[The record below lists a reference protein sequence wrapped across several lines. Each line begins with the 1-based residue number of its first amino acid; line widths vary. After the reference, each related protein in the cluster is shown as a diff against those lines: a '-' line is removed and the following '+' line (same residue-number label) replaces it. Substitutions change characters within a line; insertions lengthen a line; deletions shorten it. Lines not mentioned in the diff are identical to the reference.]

1 MKHSESIAL
10 LAGALAKAQLQIE
23 PASKN
28 ATNPHFRSHYAD
40 LASIWDAC
48 RGPLNTNG
56 LSIVQFPCD
65 GEVGR
70 IGLCTMIVH
79 SSGEWMSETITV
91 KALKE
96 DPQFLGGVLTYLRR
110 YSLAA
115 VVGVTATEDD
125 DGNAASTPANSR
137 VAAPAPRPYIP
148 PPVSP
153 PAVNAPSVAQKAS
166 VPAVNAPS
174 VAHKPVSQPVSQPVA
189 KPVQTANNVI
199 DKVALQMTPD
209 KNSVQAI
216 VEFYKVDEGMGK
228 NNKPYTKHRIGWTG
242 IDGKMTYGTTF
253 SASDGDCACESMNL
267 NCPCEITFLSGPY
280 GLDIKSVKM
289 STMPISATDFAGGDD
304 EIPF

>member
-1 MKHSESIAL
+1 MKHSESIAA

-65 GEVGR
+65 GDVGR

-125 DGNAASTPANSR
+125 DGNAASTPANAR
-137 VAAPAPRPYIP
+137 VAAPAQRPYIP

-153 PAVNAPSVAQKAS
+153 PFVNAP
-166 VPAVNAPS
+166 APS
-174 VAHKPVSQPVSQPVA
+174 KPVSQPVSQPVA
-189 KPVQTANNVI
+189 NPVQTAT
-199 DKVALQMTPD
+199 AGT
-209 KNSVQAI
+209 SAVQAI
-216 VEFYKVDEGMGK
+216 VEFYKVDEGTGK
-228 NNKPYTKHRIGWTG
+228 NGRAYTKHRIGWTG
-242 IDGKMTYGTTF
+242 IDGKMIYGTTF
-253 SASDGDCACESMNL
+253 SASDGEVACESMNL
-267 NCPCEITFLSGPY
+267 NCPCEITCVTGQF
-280 GLDIKSVKM
+280 GLDIKSIKM
-289 STMPISATDFAGGDD
+289 STMPMSATDYAGGDD

>member
-1 MKHSESIAL
+1 MKHSESIAA

-48 RGPLNTNG
+48 RGPLGANG

-153 PAVNAPSVAQKAS
+153 PFVNAPPVAQKAS

-174 VAHKPVSQPVSQPVA
+174 VAHKPVSQPVSQPV
-189 KPVQTANNVI
+189 QTATT
-199 DKVALQMTPD
+199 AT
-209 KNSVQAI
+209 SAVQAI
-216 VEFYKVDEGMGK
+216 VEFYKVDQGTGK
-228 NNKPYTKHRIGWTG
+228 NGRAYTKHRIGWTG
-242 IDGKMTYGTTF
+242 SDGIMTYGTTF

-267 NCPCEITFLSGPY
+267 NCPCEITYVTGQY

-289 STMPISATDFAGGDD
+289 SQMPMSATEYAGGDD

>member
-1 MKHSESIAL
+1 MKHSESIAA

-65 GEVGR
+65 GDVGR
-70 IGLCTMIVH
+70 TGLCTMLLH
-79 SSGEWMSETITV
+79 SSGEFISEVVTTRSQ
-91 KALKE
+91 KD
-96 DPQFLGGVLTYLRR
+96 DPQGLGSALTYLRR
-110 YSLAA
+110 YALAA

-125 DGNAASTPANSR
+125 DGNAASTPANAR
-137 VAAPAPRPYIP
+137 VSTPAPRPYIP
-148 PPVSP
+148 PPVSM
-153 PAVNAPSVAQKAS
+153 PAVNAP
-166 VPAVNAPS
+166 APS
-174 VAHKPVSQPVSQPVA
+174 KPVSQPVSQPVA
-189 KPVQTANNVI
+189 KPLQTAT
-199 DKVALQMTPD
+199 AGT
-209 KNSVQAI
+209 SAVQAI

-228 NNKPYTKHRIGWTG
+228 NNKPYTKHRIGWL
-242 IDGKMTYGTTF
+242 DSNGKMTYGTTF
-253 SASDGDCACESMNL
+253 SASDGECACESMDL
-267 NCPCEITFLSGPY
+267 KCPCEITYVVGQY

-289 STMPISATDFAGGDD
+289 SQMPTSATDFAGGED

>member
-70 IGLCTMIVH
+70 TGLCTMLLH
-79 SSGEWMSETITV
+79 SSGEFISEVVTTRSQ
-91 KALKE
+91 KD
-96 DPQFLGGVLTYLRR
+96 DPQGLGSALTYLRR
-110 YSLAA
+110 YALAA

-125 DGNAASTPANSR
+125 DGNAASTPVNAR
-137 VAAPAPRPYIP
+137 VSAPAPRPYIP
-148 PPVSP
+148 PPVSM
-153 PAVNAPSVAQKAS
+153 PAVNAP
-166 VPAVNAPS
+166 APS
-174 VAHKPVSQPVSQPVA
+174 KTVSQPVSQPVA
-189 KPVQTANNVI
+189 KPVQTAT
-199 DKVALQMTPD
+199 AGT
-209 KNSVQAI
+209 SAVQAI
-216 VEFYKVDEGMGK
+216 VEYYKVDQGTGK
-228 NNKPYTKHRIGWTG
+228 NGRAYTKHRIGWTG
-242 IDGKMTYGTTF
+242 IDGKLTYGTTF
-253 SASDGDCACESMNL
+253 SASDGEVACESMNL
-267 NCPCEITFLSGPY
+267 NCPCEITFVTGQY

-289 STMPISATDFAGGDD
+289 STMPMSATDYAGGED

>member
-1 MKHSESIAL
+1 MWCRPQVSKQQERQQKMKHSESIAA

-65 GEVGR
+65 GDVGR
-70 IGLCTMIVH
+70 TGLCTMLLH
-79 SSGEWMSETITV
+79 SSGEYISEVVTTRSQ
-91 KALKE
+91 KD
-96 DPQFLGGVLTYLRR
+96 DPQGLGSALTYLRR
-110 YSLAA
+110 YALAA

-125 DGNAASTPANSR
+125 DGNAASTPANAR
-137 VAAPAPRPYIP
+137 VNAPAQRPYIP

-153 PAVNAPSVAQKAS
+153 PAVNAPPVAHKPS
-166 VPAVNAPS
+166 VPAVSTPPA
-174 VAHKPVSQPVSQPVA
+174 AHKPVAQ
-189 KPVQTANNVI
+189 PVQTATTGTS
-199 DKVALQMTPD
+199 A
-209 KNSVQAI
+209 VQAI
-216 VEFYKVDEGMGK
+216 VEFYKVDQGMGK

-242 IDGKMTYGTTF
+242 IDGKLTYGTTF
-253 SASDGDCACESMNL
+253 SSSDGECACESMNL
-267 NCPCEITFLSGPY
+267 NCPCEITYVTGQY

-289 STMPISATDFAGGDD
+289 SQMPTSATDFAGGED
-304 EIPF
+304 EVPF

>member
-65 GEVGR
+65 GDVGR
-70 IGLCTMIVH
+70 TGLCTMLLH
-79 SSGEWMSETITV
+79 SSGEYISEVVTTRSQ
-91 KALKE
+91 KD
-96 DPQFLGGVLTYLRR
+96 DPQGLGSALTYLRR
-110 YSLAA
+110 YALAA

-125 DGNAASTPANSR
+125 DGNAASTPANAR
-137 VAAPAPRPYIP
+137 VNAPAPRPYIP

-153 PAVNAPSVAQKAS
+153 PLVNAPA
-166 VPAVNAPS
+166 
-174 VAHKPVSQPVSQPVA
+174 VAHKPVSQPVSQPV
-189 KPVQTANNVI
+189 QTATT
-199 DKVALQMTPD
+199 AT
-209 KNSVQAI
+209 SAVQAI
-216 VEFYKVDEGMGK
+216 VEFYKVDQGTGK
-228 NNKPYTKHRIGWTG
+228 NGRAYTKHRIGWTG
-242 IDGKMTYGTTF
+242 SDGKMIYGTTF

-267 NCPCEITFLSGPY
+267 NCPCEITYVTGQY

-289 STMPISATDFAGGDD
+289 STMPMSATDFAGGDD

>member
-1 MKHSESIAL
+1 MKHSESIAA

-65 GEVGR
+65 GDVGR
-70 IGLCTMIVH
+70 TGLCTMLLH
-79 SSGEWMSETITV
+79 SSGEYISEVVTTRSQ
-91 KALKE
+91 KD
-96 DPQFLGGVLTYLRR
+96 DPQGLGSALTYLRR
-110 YSLAA
+110 YALAA

-125 DGNAASTPANSR
+125 DGNAASTPANAR
-137 VAAPAPRPYIP
+137 VAAPAARPYIP

-153 PAVNAPSVAQKAS
+153 PAVNAPPMAHKPS
-166 VPAVNAPS
+166 VPAVSTPPA
-174 VAHKPVSQPVSQPVA
+174 AHKPVAQ
-189 KPVQTANNVI
+189 PVQTAT
-199 DKVALQMTPD
+199 AGT
-209 KNSVQAI
+209 SAVQAI
-216 VEFYKVDEGMGK
+216 VEYYKVDQGTGK

-242 IDGKMTYGTTF
+242 LDGKLTYGTTF
-253 SASDGDCACESMNL
+253 SASDGECACESMNL
-267 NCPCEITFLSGPY
+267 NCPCEITFVTGQY

-289 STMPISATDFAGGDD
+289 SQMPISATEYAGGDD

>member
-70 IGLCTMIVH
+70 TGLCTMLLH
-79 SSGEWMSETITV
+79 SSGEWISEVVTTRSQ
-91 KALKE
+91 KD
-96 DPQFLGGVLTYLRR
+96 DPQGLGSALTYLRR
-110 YSLAA
+110 YALAA

-125 DGNAASTPANSR
+125 DGNAASTPANAR
-137 VAAPAPRPYIP
+137 AAAPAPRPYIP

-153 PAVNAPSVAQKAS
+153 PAVNAP
-166 VPAVNAPS
+166 APS
-174 VAHKPVSQPVSQPVA
+174 KPVSQPVSQPVA

-228 NNKPYTKHRIGWTG
+228 NNKPYTKHRIGWL
-242 IDGKMTYGTTF
+242 DSNGKMIYGTTF
-253 SASDGDCACESMNL
+253 SASDGDCACESMDL
-267 NCPCEITFLSGPY
+267 KCPCEITYVVGQY

-289 STMPISATDFAGGDD
+289 SQMPTTATDYAGGED

>member
-65 GEVGR
+65 GDVGR
-70 IGLCTMIVH
+70 TGLCTMLLH
-79 SSGEWMSETITV
+79 SSGEWISEVVTTRSQ
-91 KALKE
+91 KD
-96 DPQFLGGVLTYLRR
+96 DPQGLGSALTYLRR
-110 YSLAA
+110 YALAA

-125 DGNAASTPANSR
+125 DGNAASTPANAR

-153 PAVNAPSVAQKAS
+153 PAVNAP
-166 VPAVNAPS
+166 APS
-174 VAHKPVSQPVSQPVA
+174 KPVSQPVSQPVA
-189 KPVQTANNVI
+189 KPVQTAT
-199 DKVALQMTPD
+199 AAT
-209 KNSVQAI
+209 SAVQAI
-216 VEFYKVDEGMGK
+216 VEFYKVDEGTGK
-228 NNKPYTKHRIGWTG
+228 NGRAYTKHRIGWTG

-253 SASDGDCACESMNL
+253 SASDGECACESMNL
-267 NCPCEITFLSGPY
+267 NCPCEITYVVGQY
-280 GLDIKSVKM
+280 GLDIKSIKM
-289 STMPISATDFAGGDD
+289 STMPMSATEYAGGDD

>member
-1 MKHSESIAL
+1 MKHSESIAA

-79 SSGEWMSETITV
+79 SSGEWMCETITV

-125 DGNAASTPANSR
+125 DGNAVSTPANAR
-137 VAAPAPRPYIP
+137 VAAPASRPYIP
-148 PPVSP
+148 PPVSM
-153 PAVNAPSVAQKAS
+153 PAINAPPVAQKAS

-189 KPVQTANNVI
+189 KPVQTATT
-199 DKVALQMTPD
+199 AT
-209 KNSVQAI
+209 SAVQAI
-216 VEFYKVDEGMGK
+216 VEFYKVDEGVAK
-228 NNKPYTKHRIGWTG
+228 NGRAYTKHRIGWTG
-242 IDGKMTYGTTF
+242 IDGKMIYGTTF
-253 SASDGDCACESMNL
+253 SASDGEVACESMNL
-267 NCPCEITFLSGPY
+267 NCPCEITCVTGQF
-280 GLDIKSVKM
+280 GLDIKSIKM
-289 STMPISATDFAGGDD
+289 STMPMSATDYAGGED

>member
-70 IGLCTMIVH
+70 TGLCTMLLH
-79 SSGEWMSETITV
+79 SSGEFISEVVTTRSQ
-91 KALKE
+91 KD
-96 DPQFLGGVLTYLRR
+96 DPQGLGSALTYLRR
-110 YSLAA
+110 YALAA

-125 DGNAASTPANSR
+125 DGNAASTPANAR
-137 VAAPAPRPYIP
+137 VSAPAPRPYSP

-153 PAVNAPSVAQKAS
+153 PAVNAP
-166 VPAVNAPS
+166 APS
-174 VAHKPVSQPVSQPVA
+174 KPVSQPVA
-189 KPVQTANNVI
+189 KPVQTAT
-199 DKVALQMTPD
+199 AAT
-209 KNSVQAI
+209 SAVQAI
-216 VEFYKVDEGMGK
+216 VEFYKVDQGTGK
-228 NNKPYTKHRIGWTG
+228 NGRAYTKHRIGWTG
-242 IDGKMTYGTTF
+242 SDGIMTYGTTF
-253 SASDGDCACESMNL
+253 SASDGEVACESMNL
-267 NCPCEITFLSGPY
+267 NCPCEITFVTGQY
-280 GLDIKSVKM
+280 GLDIKSIKM
-289 STMPISATDFAGGDD
+289 STMPMSATEYAGGDD

>member
-1 MKHSESIAL
+1 MKHSESIAA

-23 PASKN
+23 PATKN

-65 GEVGR
+65 GDVGR

-125 DGNAASTPANSR
+125 DGNAASTPANAR
-137 VAAPAPRPYIP
+137 VGTPAPRPYIP

-153 PAVNAPSVAQKAS
+153 PAVNAP
-166 VPAVNAPS
+166 PM
-174 VAHKPVSQPVSQPVA
+174 AHKPVSQPVSQPVA
-189 KPVQTANNVI
+189 KPVQTATAGTSAVE
-199 DKVALQMTPD
+199 
-209 KNSVQAI
+209 AI
-216 VEFYKVDEGMGK
+216 VEFYKVDQGTAK
-228 NNKPYTKHRIGWTG
+228 NGRAYTKHRIGWTG
-242 IDGKMTYGTTF
+242 IDGKLTYGTTF
-253 SASDGDCACESMNL
+253 SASDGECACESMNL
-267 NCPCEITFLSGPY
+267 NCPCEITYVTGQY

-289 STMPISATDFAGGDD
+289 STMPMSATDYAGGDD

>member
-1 MKHSESIAL
+1 MKHSESIAA

-65 GEVGR
+65 GDVGR
-70 IGLCTMIVH
+70 TGLCTMLLH
-79 SSGEWMSETITV
+79 SSGESISEVVTTRSQ
-91 KALKE
+91 KD
-96 DPQFLGGVLTYLRR
+96 DPQGLGSALTYLRR
-110 YSLAA
+110 YALAA

-137 VAAPAPRPYIP
+137 VSAPAPRPYIP

-153 PAVNAPSVAQKAS
+153 PAVNAP
-166 VPAVNAPS
+166 APS
-174 VAHKPVSQPVSQPVA
+174 KPVSQPVSQPVA

-228 NNKPYTKHRIGWTG
+228 NNKPYTKHRIGWL
-242 IDGKMTYGTTF
+242 DSNGKMIYGTTF
-253 SASDGDCACESMNL
+253 SASDGDCACESMDL
-267 NCPCEITFLSGPY
+267 KCPCEITYVVGQY

-289 STMPISATDFAGGDD
+289 STLPTSATEYAGGDD
-304 EIPF
+304 DIPF

>member
-1 MKHSESIAL
+1 MKHSESIAA

-65 GEVGR
+65 GDVGR
-70 IGLCTMIVH
+70 TGLCTMLLH
-79 SSGEWMSETITV
+79 SSGEFISEVVTTRSQ
-91 KALKE
+91 KD
-96 DPQFLGGVLTYLRR
+96 DPQGLGSALTYLRR
-110 YSLAA
+110 YALAA

-125 DGNAASTPANSR
+125 DGNAASTPANAR
-137 VAAPAPRPYIP
+137 VNAPAPRPYIP

-153 PAVNAPSVAQKAS
+153 PAVNAPSVT
-166 VPAVNAPS
+166 
-174 VAHKPVSQPVSQPVA
+174 HKPVSQPVSQPVA
-189 KPVQTANNVI
+189 KPVQTAT
-199 DKVALQMTPD
+199 AGT
-209 KNSVQAI
+209 SAVQAI
-216 VEFYKVDEGMGK
+216 VEFYKVDQGMGK

-242 IDGKMTYGTTF
+242 LDGKLTYGTTF
-253 SASDGDCACESMNL
+253 SASDGECACESMNL
-267 NCPCEITFLSGPY
+267 NCPCEITYVTGQY

-289 STMPISATDFAGGDD
+289 SQMPTTATEYAGGDD

>member
-65 GEVGR
+65 GDVGR
-70 IGLCTMIVH
+70 TGLCTMLLH
-79 SSGEWMSETITV
+79 SSGEFISEVVTTRSQ
-91 KALKE
+91 KD
-96 DPQFLGGVLTYLRR
+96 DPQGLGSALTYLRR
-110 YSLAA
+110 YALAA

-153 PAVNAPSVAQKAS
+153 PAVNAP
-166 VPAVNAPS
+166 P

-242 IDGKMTYGTTF
+242 IDGKMIYGTTF
-253 SASDGDCACESMNL
+253 SASDGECACESMDL
-267 NCPCEITFLSGPY
+267 KCPCEITYVTGPY
-280 GLDIKSVKM
+280 GLDIKSIKM
-289 STMPISATDFAGGDD
+289 STLPMSATDFAGGDD

>member
-70 IGLCTMIVH
+70 TGLCTMLLH
-79 SSGEWMSETITV
+79 SSGEFISEVVTTRSQ
-91 KALKE
+91 KD
-96 DPQFLGGVLTYLRR
+96 DPQGLGSALTYLRR
-110 YSLAA
+110 YALAA

-125 DGNAASTPANSR
+125 DGNAASTPANAR

-148 PPVSP
+148 PPVSM
-153 PAVNAPSVAQKAS
+153 PAVNAP
-166 VPAVNAPS
+166 APS
-174 VAHKPVSQPVSQPVA
+174 KPVSQPVSQPVA
-189 KPVQTANNVI
+189 KPVQTAT
-199 DKVALQMTPD
+199 AGT
-209 KNSVQAI
+209 SAVQAI
-216 VEFYKVDEGMGK
+216 VEYYKVDQGTGK

-242 IDGKMTYGTTF
+242 SDGKLTYGTTF

-267 NCPCEITFLSGPY
+267 NCPCEITFVTGQY

-289 STMPISATDFAGGDD
+289 STLPMSATDYAGGED

>member
-70 IGLCTMIVH
+70 TGLCTMLLH
-79 SSGEWMSETITV
+79 SSGEFISEVVTTRSQ
-91 KALKE
+91 KD
-96 DPQFLGGVLTYLRR
+96 DPQGLGSALTYLRR
-110 YSLAA
+110 YALAA

-125 DGNAASTPANSR
+125 DGNAASTPANAR
-137 VAAPAPRPYIP
+137 VSTPAPRPYIP
-148 PPVSP
+148 PPVSM
-153 PAVNAPSVAQKAS
+153 PAVNAP
-166 VPAVNAPS
+166 APS
-174 VAHKPVSQPVSQPVA
+174 KPVSQPVSQPVS
-189 KPVQTANNVI
+189 KPVQTAT
-199 DKVALQMTPD
+199 AAT
-209 KNSVQAI
+209 SAVQAI
-216 VEFYKVDEGMGK
+216 VEFYKVDQGTGK
-228 NNKPYTKHRIGWTG
+228 NGKPYTKHRIGWTG
-242 IDGKMTYGTTF
+242 SDGIMTYGTTF
-253 SASDGDCACESMNL
+253 SASDGECACESMNL

-289 STMPISATDFAGGDD
+289 STLPTSATDFAGGED

>member
-1 MKHSESIAL
+1 MKHSESIAA

-65 GEVGR
+65 GDVGR

-125 DGNAASTPANSR
+125 DGNAASTPANAR
-137 VAAPAPRPYIP
+137 VSTPAQRPYIP

-153 PAVNAPSVAQKAS
+153 PAVNAP
-166 VPAVNAPS
+166 APS
-174 VAHKPVSQPVSQPVA
+174 KPVSQPVSQPV
-189 KPVQTANNVI
+189 QTATT
-199 DKVALQMTPD
+199 AT
-209 KNSVQAI
+209 SAVQAI
-216 VEFYKVDEGMGK
+216 VEFYKVDQGTAK
-228 NNKPYTKHRIGWTG
+228 NGRPYTKHRIGWTG
-242 IDGKMTYGTTF
+242 IDGKMIYGTTF
-253 SASDGDCACESMNL
+253 SASDGEVACESMNL
-267 NCPCEITFLSGPY
+267 NCPCEITYVTGQY
-280 GLDIKSVKM
+280 GLDIKSIKM
-289 STMPISATDFAGGDD
+289 STMPMSATDYAGGDD

>member
-137 VAAPAPRPYIP
+137 VSAPAPRPYIP
-148 PPVSP
+148 PPVSM
-153 PAVNAPSVAQKAS
+153 PAVNAPPVAHKAS
-166 VPAVNAPS
+166 VPAVNAPP
-174 VAHKPVSQPVSQPVA
+174 VAHKPVSQLVSQPV
-189 KPVQTANNVI
+189 QTATT
-199 DKVALQMTPD
+199 AT
-209 KNSVQAI
+209 SAVQAI
-216 VEFYKVDEGMGK
+216 VEFYKVDQGTGK
-228 NNKPYTKHRIGWTG
+228 NGRAYTKHRIGWTG
-242 IDGKMTYGTTF
+242 IDGKLIYGTTF
-253 SASDGDCACESMNL
+253 SASDGEVACESMNL
-267 NCPCEITFLSGPY
+267 NCPCEITFVTGQY

-289 STMPISATDFAGGDD
+289 STLPMSATDFAGGDD

>member
-1 MKHSESIAL
+1 MKHSESIAA
-10 LAGALAKAQLQIE
+10 LASALAKAQLQIE

-65 GEVGR
+65 GDVGR
-70 IGLCTMIVH
+70 TGLCTMLLH
-79 SSGEWMSETITV
+79 SSGEYISEVVTTRSQ
-91 KALKE
+91 KD
-96 DPQFLGGVLTYLRR
+96 DPQGLGSALTYLRR
-110 YSLAA
+110 YALAA

-125 DGNAASTPANSR
+125 DGNAASTPANARAS
-137 VAAPAPRPYIP
+137 APAPRPYIP

-153 PAVNAPSVAQKAS
+153 PAVNAPPVAQKAS
-166 VPAVNAPS
+166 VPAVNAPP
-174 VAHKPVSQPVSQPVA
+174 VAHKPVSQPV
-189 KPVQTANNVI
+189 QTA
-199 DKVALQMTPD
+199 TST
-209 KNSVQAI
+209 NSAVQAI
-216 VEFYKVDEGMGK
+216 VEFYKVDQGTGK
-228 NNKPYTKHRIGWTG
+228 NGKPYTKHRIGWTG
-242 IDGKMTYGTTF
+242 IDGKLTYGTTF

-267 NCPCEITFLSGPY
+267 NCPCEITYVVGPY

-289 STMPISATDFAGGDD
+289 STLTTSATDFAGGDD

>member
-70 IGLCTMIVH
+70 TGLCTMLLH
-79 SSGEWMSETITV
+79 SSGEWISEVVTTRSQ
-91 KALKE
+91 KD
-96 DPQFLGGVLTYLRR
+96 DPQGLGSALTYLRR
-110 YSLAA
+110 YALAA

-125 DGNAASTPANSR
+125 DGNAASTPVNAR
-137 VAAPAPRPYIP
+137 VSAPAPRPYIP
-148 PPVSP
+148 PPVSM
-153 PAVNAPSVAQKAS
+153 PAVNAP
-166 VPAVNAPS
+166 APS
-174 VAHKPVSQPVSQPVA
+174 KPVSQPVSQPVA

-228 NNKPYTKHRIGWTG
+228 NNKPYTKHRIGWL
-242 IDGKMTYGTTF
+242 DSNGKMIYGTTF
-253 SASDGDCACESMNL
+253 SASDGDCACESMDL
-267 NCPCEITFLSGPY
+267 KCPCEITYVVGQY

-289 STMPISATDFAGGDD
+289 STLPTSATDFAGGED

>member
-1 MKHSESIAL
+1 MKHSESIAA

-65 GEVGR
+65 GDVGR
-70 IGLCTMIVH
+70 TGLCTMLLH
-79 SSGEWMSETITV
+79 SSGEFISEVVTTRSQ
-91 KALKE
+91 KD
-96 DPQFLGGVLTYLRR
+96 DPQGLGSALTYLRR
-110 YSLAA
+110 YALAA

-125 DGNAASTPANSR
+125 DGNAASTPANAR
-137 VAAPAPRPYIP
+137 VNAPAARPYIP

-153 PAVNAPSVAQKAS
+153 PAVNAP
-166 VPAVNAPS
+166 APS
-174 VAHKPVSQPVSQPVA
+174 KPVSQPVSQPV
-189 KPVQTANNVI
+189 QTATS
-199 DKVALQMTPD
+199 AT
-209 KNSVQAI
+209 SAVQAI
-216 VEFYKVDEGMGK
+216 VEFYKVDQGTAK
-228 NNKPYTKHRIGWTG
+228 NGRAYTKHRIGWTG
-242 IDGKMTYGTTF
+242 LDGKLTYGTTF
-253 SASDGDCACESMNL
+253 SASDGECACESMNL
-267 NCPCEITFLSGPY
+267 NCPCEITFVTGQY

-289 STMPISATDFAGGDD
+289 SQVPTTATEYAGGDD

>member
-1 MKHSESIAL
+1 MKHSESIAA

-125 DGNAASTPANSR
+125 DGNAASTPANAR
-137 VAAPAPRPYIP
+137 VSAPASRPYIP

-153 PAVNAPSVAQKAS
+153 PAVNAPPVAQKAS

-174 VAHKPVSQPVSQPVA
+174 VAHKPMSQ
-189 KPVQTANNVI
+189 PVQTATSTTS
-199 DKVALQMTPD
+199 A
-209 KNSVQAI
+209 VQAI
-216 VEFYKVDEGMGK
+216 VEFYKVDQGTGK
-228 NNKPYTKHRIGWTG
+228 NGKPYTKHRIGWTG
-242 IDGKMTYGTTF
+242 SDGKMTYGTTF

-267 NCPCEITFLSGPY
+267 NCPCEITYVTGPY

>member
-1 MKHSESIAL
+1 MKHSESIAA

-65 GEVGR
+65 GDVGR
-70 IGLCTMIVH
+70 TGLCTMLLH
-79 SSGEWMSETITV
+79 SSGEYISEVVTTRSQ
-91 KALKE
+91 KD
-96 DPQFLGGVLTYLRR
+96 DPQGLGSALTYLRR
-110 YSLAA
+110 YALAA

-125 DGNAASTPANSR
+125 DGNAASTPANAR

-153 PAVNAPSVAQKAS
+153 PAVNAP
-166 VPAVNAPS
+166 PM
-174 VAHKPVSQPVSQPVA
+174 AHKPVSQPVSQPVA
-189 KPVQTANNVI
+189 KPVQTATS
-199 DKVALQMTPD
+199 AT
-209 KNSVQAI
+209 SAVQAI
-216 VEFYKVDEGMGK
+216 VEYYKVDEGMGK
-228 NNKPYTKHRIGWTG
+228 NNKPYKKHRIGWTG
-242 IDGKMTYGTTF
+242 LDGKLTYGTTF
-253 SASDGDCACESMNL
+253 SASDGECACESMNL
-267 NCPCEITFLSGPY
+267 NCPCEITFVTGQY

-289 STMPISATDFAGGDD
+289 SAMPMSATEYAGGDD

>member
-125 DGNAASTPANSR
+125 DGNAASTPANARAS
-137 VAAPAPRPYIP
+137 APAQRPYIP

-153 PAVNAPSVAQKAS
+153 PAVNAPPVAQKAS
-166 VPAVNAPS
+166 VPAVNAPP
-174 VAHKPVSQPVSQPVA
+174 VAQKQVSQPV
-189 KPVQTANNVI
+189 QTATSTTS
-199 DKVALQMTPD
+199 A
-209 KNSVQAI
+209 VQAI
-216 VEFYKVDEGMGK
+216 VEFYKVDQGTGK
-228 NNKPYTKHRIGWTG
+228 NGRAYTKHRIGWTG
-242 IDGKMTYGTTF
+242 SDGIMTYGTTF
-253 SASDGDCACESMNL
+253 SASDGECACESMNL
-267 NCPCEITFLSGPY
+267 NCPCEITFVTGPY

-289 STMPISATDFAGGDD
+289 STLSTSATEYAGGED

>member
-65 GEVGR
+65 GDVGR
-70 IGLCTMIVH
+70 TGLCTMLLH
-79 SSGEWMSETITV
+79 SSGEFISEVVTTRSQKDV
-91 KALKE
+91 
-96 DPQFLGGVLTYLRR
+96 PQGLGSALTYLRR
-110 YSLAA
+110 YALAA

-125 DGNAASTPANSR
+125 DGNAASTPANAR
-137 VAAPAPRPYIP
+137 VSTPAPRPYIP
-148 PPVSP
+148 PPVSM
-153 PAVNAPSVAQKAS
+153 PAVNAPSVAQK
-166 VPAVNAPS
+166 
-174 VAHKPVSQPVSQPVA
+174 PVSQPVSQPV
-189 KPVQTANNVI
+189 QTATSTTS
-199 DKVALQMTPD
+199 A
-209 KNSVQAI
+209 VQAI
-216 VEFYKVDEGMGK
+216 VEFYKVDQGTGK
-228 NNKPYTKHRIGWTG
+228 NGKSYTKHRIGWTG
-242 IDGKMTYGTTF
+242 SDGKLTYGTTF
-253 SASDGDCACESMNL
+253 SASDGECACESMNL
-267 NCPCEITFLSGPY
+267 NCPCEITYVVGPY

-289 STMPISATDFAGGDD
+289 STLPTSATEFAGGED

>member
-1 MKHSESIAL
+1 MKHSESIAA
-10 LAGALAKAQLQIE
+10 LAAALAKAQLQIE

-70 IGLCTMIVH
+70 TGLCTMLLH
-79 SSGEWMSETITV
+79 SSGEYISEVVTTRSQ
-91 KALKE
+91 KD
-96 DPQFLGGVLTYLRR
+96 DPQGLGSALTYLRR
-110 YSLAA
+110 YALAA

-125 DGNAASTPANSR
+125 DGNAASTPANAR
-137 VAAPAPRPYIP
+137 AAAPAPRPYIP

-153 PAVNAPSVAQKAS
+153 PAVNAP
-166 VPAVNAPS
+166 P
-174 VAHKPVSQPVSQPVA
+174 VAHKPVSQPVSQPV
-189 KPVQTANNVI
+189 QTAT
-199 DKVALQMTPD
+199 AGT
-209 KNSVQAI
+209 SAVQAI
-216 VEFYKVDEGMGK
+216 VEYYKVDQGTGK
-228 NNKPYTKHRIGWTG
+228 NGKPYTKHRIGWTG
-242 IDGKMTYGTTF
+242 SDGIMTYGTTF

-267 NCPCEITFLSGPY
+267 NCPCEITFVTGPY

-289 STMPISATDFAGGDD
+289 STLSTSATEYAGGED

>member
-70 IGLCTMIVH
+70 TGLCTMLLH
-79 SSGEWMSETITV
+79 SSGEYISEVVTTRSQ
-91 KALKE
+91 KD
-96 DPQFLGGVLTYLRR
+96 DPQGLGSALTYLRR
-110 YSLAA
+110 YALAA

-125 DGNAASTPANSR
+125 DGNAASTPAHSR

-153 PAVNAPSVAQKAS
+153 PLVNAP
-166 VPAVNAPS
+166 APS
-174 VAHKPVSQPVSQPVA
+174 KPVSQPVSQPVA
-189 KPVQTANNVI
+189 KPVQTATSGTS
-199 DKVALQMTPD
+199 A
-209 KNSVQAI
+209 VQAI
-216 VEFYKVDEGMGK
+216 VEFYKVDEGVAK
-228 NNKPYTKHRIGWTG
+228 NGRAYTKHRIGWTG
-242 IDGKMTYGTTF
+242 IDGKMIYGTTF
-253 SASDGDCACESMNL
+253 SASDGEVACESMNL
-267 NCPCEITFLSGPY
+267 NCPCEITYVTGQY

-289 STMPISATDFAGGDD
+289 STMPMSATDFAGGDD

>member
-1 MKHSESIAL
+1 MKHSESIAA

-70 IGLCTMIVH
+70 TGLCTMLLH
-79 SSGEWMSETITV
+79 SSGEFISEVVTTRSQ
-91 KALKE
+91 KD
-96 DPQFLGGVLTYLRR
+96 DPQGLGSALTYLRR
-110 YSLAA
+110 YALAA

-125 DGNAASTPANSR
+125 DGNAASTPANARAS
-137 VAAPAPRPYIP
+137 APAPRPYIP

-153 PAVNAPSVAQKAS
+153 PAVNAP
-166 VPAVNAPS
+166 APS
-174 VAHKPVSQPVSQPVA
+174 KPVSQPVSQPVA
-189 KPVQTANNVI
+189 KPVQTAT
-199 DKVALQMTPD
+199 AGT
-209 KNSVQAI
+209 SAVQAI

-228 NNKPYTKHRIGWTG
+228 NNKPYTKHRIGWL
-242 IDGKMTYGTTF
+242 DSNGKMIYGTTF
-253 SASDGDCACESMNL
+253 SASDGECACESMDL
-267 NCPCEITFLSGPY
+267 KCPCEITYVVGQY

-289 STMPISATDFAGGDD
+289 SQMPTSATDFAGGDD

>member
-70 IGLCTMIVH
+70 TGLCTMLLH
-79 SSGEWMSETITV
+79 SSGEWISEVVTTRSQ
-91 KALKE
+91 KD
-96 DPQFLGGVLTYLRR
+96 DPQGLGSALTYLRR
-110 YSLAA
+110 YALAA

-125 DGNAASTPANSR
+125 DGNAASTPANAR

-148 PPVSP
+148 PPVSM
-153 PAVNAPSVAQKAS
+153 PAVNAPSM
-166 VPAVNAPS
+166 
-174 VAHKPVSQPVSQPVA
+174 AHKPVSQPVSQPVA
-189 KPVQTANNVI
+189 KPVQTAT
-199 DKVALQMTPD
+199 AAT
-209 KNSVQAI
+209 SAVQAI
-216 VEFYKVDEGMGK
+216 VEFYKVDEGIAK
-228 NNKPYTKHRIGWTG
+228 NGRAYKKHRIGWTG
-242 IDGKMTYGTTF
+242 IDGKMIYGTTF
-253 SASDGDCACESMNL
+253 SASDGEVAYESMNL
-267 NCPCEITFLSGPY
+267 NCPCEITFVTGQY

-289 STMPISATDFAGGDD
+289 STLPMSATDFAGGDD

>member
-1 MKHSESIAL
+1 MKHSESIAA

-65 GEVGR
+65 GDVGR
-70 IGLCTMIVH
+70 TGLCTMLLH
-79 SSGEWMSETITV
+79 SSGEYISEVVTTRSQ
-91 KALKE
+91 KD
-96 DPQFLGGVLTYLRR
+96 DPQGLGSALTYLRR
-110 YSLAA
+110 YALAA

-125 DGNAASTPANSR
+125 DGNAASTPANAR
-137 VAAPAPRPYIP
+137 VSTPAPRPYIP

-153 PAVNAPSVAQKAS
+153 PAVNSPAPS
-166 VPAVNAPS
+166 
-174 VAHKPVSQPVSQPVA
+174 KPVSQPVSQPVS
-189 KPVQTANNVI
+189 KPVQTAT
-199 DKVALQMTPD
+199 AGT
-209 KNSVQAI
+209 SAVQAI
-216 VEFYKVDEGMGK
+216 VEYYKVDQGTGK
-228 NNKPYTKHRIGWTG
+228 NGKPYTKHRIGWTG
-242 IDGKMTYGTTF
+242 IDGIMTYGTTF
-253 SASDGDCACESMNL
+253 SASDGECACESMNL
-267 NCPCEITFLSGPY
+267 NCPCEITYVVGPY

-289 STMPISATDFAGGDD
+289 STLPTTATDFAGGDD

>member
-1 MKHSESIAL
+1 MKHSESIAA

-48 RGPLNTNG
+48 RGPLNANG

-65 GEVGR
+65 GDVGR
-70 IGLCTMIVH
+70 TGLCTMLLH
-79 SSGEWMSETITV
+79 SSGEYISEVVTTRSQ
-91 KALKE
+91 KD
-96 DPQFLGGVLTYLRR
+96 DPQGLGSALTYLRR
-110 YSLAA
+110 YALAA

-125 DGNAASTPANSR
+125 DGNAASTPANAR

-153 PAVNAPSVAQKAS
+153 PFVNAP
-166 VPAVNAPS
+166 P

-189 KPVQTANNVI
+189 KPVQTATAGTSAI
-199 DKVALQMTPD
+199 
-209 KNSVQAI
+209 QAI
-216 VEFYKVDEGMGK
+216 VEYYKVDEGMGK
-228 NNKPYTKHRIGWTG
+228 NNKPYKKHRIGWTG
-242 IDGKMTYGTTF
+242 IDGKLTYGTTF
-253 SASDGDCACESMNL
+253 SASDGECACESMNL
-267 NCPCEITFLSGPY
+267 NCPCEITFVTGQY

-289 STMPISATDFAGGDD
+289 SAMPMSATDFAGGDD

>member
-65 GEVGR
+65 GDVGR
-70 IGLCTMIVH
+70 TGLCTMLLH
-79 SSGEWMSETITV
+79 SSGEYISEVVTTRSQ
-91 KALKE
+91 KD
-96 DPQFLGGVLTYLRR
+96 DPQGLGSALTYLRR
-110 YSLAA
+110 YALAA

-125 DGNAASTPANSR
+125 DGNAASTPANAR

-153 PAVNAPSVAQKAS
+153 PAVNAPAS
-166 VPAVNAPS
+166 S
-174 VAHKPVSQPVSQPVA
+174 KPVSQPVSQPVA
-189 KPVQTANNVI
+189 KPVQTAT
-199 DKVALQMTPD
+199 AAT
-209 KNSVQAI
+209 SAVQAI
-216 VEFYKVDEGMGK
+216 VEFYKVDEGTGK
-228 NNKPYTKHRIGWTG
+228 NGRAYTKHRIGWTG

-253 SASDGDCACESMNL
+253 SASDGECACESMNL
-267 NCPCEITFLSGPY
+267 NCPCEITFVTGQY
-280 GLDIKSVKM
+280 GLDIKSIKM
-289 STMPISATDFAGGDD
+289 STMPMSATEYAGGDD